1 MSENNRIIKNI
12 NATMSMENIQLLKA
26 DKESLKKRLEGKVSY
41 QDAIDKII
49 K

>member
-12 NATMSMENIQLLKA
+12 NATMSMENIQLLKV
-26 DKESLKKRLEGKVSY
+26 DKERLEGKVSY

>member
-12 NATMSMENIQLLKA
+12 NATMSMENIQLLKV
-26 DKESLKKRLEGKVSY
+26 DKERLKKRLEGKVSY